1 MQRDPSVLA
10 CVCGLFV
17 VAVCCITYVAFY
29 NARSSYTDGCKSQR
43 YWGQYFI

>member
-1 MQRDPSVLA
+1 MQRNHHPLA

-29 NARSSYTDGCKSQR
+29 NNRKIDTASLYR
-43 YWGQYFI
+43 

>member
-1 MQRDPSVLA
+1 MQRNPSVLA

-29 NARSSYTDGCKSQR
+29 KSTHVTAALHPGSPQN
-43 YWGQYFI
+43 